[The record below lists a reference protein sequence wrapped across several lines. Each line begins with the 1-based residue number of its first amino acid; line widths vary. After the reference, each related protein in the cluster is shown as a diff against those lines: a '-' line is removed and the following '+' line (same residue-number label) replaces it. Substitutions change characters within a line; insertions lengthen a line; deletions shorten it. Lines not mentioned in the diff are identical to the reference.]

1 MKIKEVN
8 ALSGKV
14 TKRQMNVEELAQW
27 QEDQEKL
34 KSNAAAKESKA
45 AAKRSGVEKLV
56 ALGLSPEEISAIT
69 G

>member
-1 MKIKEVN
+1 
-8 ALSGKV
+8 
-14 TKRQMNVEELAQW
+14 MNVEELAQW

-45 AAKRSGVEKLV
+45 AAKQSGVEKLV